1 MNRISVIASIIFC
14 AFANIA
20 NAQETPGKQWEDP
33 YATGFNKYS
42 VRPIHTS
49 DIMYKKTIIRA
60 IDLREKQNLPMF
72 SRNREISRLI
82 IEATLAGTITPYMND
97 SLDNGN
103 KLSIDEFNQLL
114 IMPSDQPVYTPEDT
128 LMMFQNED
136 YSYRMSST
144 GGDKFFA
151 TDIYQMEIKEEWLFD
166 KQRSRQYFD
175 IDAVTFYIPADHPSN
190 IKGIQYALASY
201 SYKELCEKLFKDNP
215 KAVWFN
221 PQNEKEHKNLADA
234 FDLRLFSSYIIKVSN
249 PKDSYLTD
257 IYGGDQLKGLMAS
270 QWAAFELLEYEHNLW
285 EF

>member
-1 MNRISVIASIIFC
+1 MNKLSVIVSVIFC
-14 AFANIA
+14 AVVSIT
-20 NAQETPGKQWEDP
+20 NAQETPVKQWEDP

-49 DIMYKKTIIRA
+49 DIMYKKTVIRA
-60 IDLREKQNLPMF
+60 VDLREKQNLPLF

-82 IEATLAGTITPYMND
+82 IDATLAGLITPYVND
-97 SLDNGN
+97 SLDNGS
-103 KLSIDEFNQLL
+103 KLTMDEFNEKL
-114 IMPSDQPVYTPEDT
+114 IMPSDQPSYTPEDT
-128 LMMFQNED
+128 LMMWQNED
-136 YSYRMSST
+136 YSYRMSSS
-144 GGDKFFA
+144 GDKFFP
-151 TDIYQMEIKEEWLFD
+151 TDIYQVEIKEEWLFD

-175 IDAVTFYIPADHPSN
+175 IDAITFYIPADHPSN

-215 KAVWFN
+215 KAIWFN
-221 PQNEKEHKNLADA
+221 PENEREHKNLADA
-234 FDLRLFSSYIIKVSN
+234 FDLRLFSSYIIKISN
-249 PKDSYLTD
+249 PKDAYLTD